1 MEFEPTNLPPPTMV
15 WRGSALDRLATWA
28 IALNFQKKA
37 QPHLQ
42 KIRILSAFAKRHNYE
57 NQVSIKLFWDQLH
70 VTPLNDPTFITFSMS
85 SLHAATDIIMFVIV
99 KNQNNA
105 LPCFDPGYA
114 EIVKDVLQAIPSVF
128 LIAK

>member
-1 MEFEPTNLPPPTMV
+1 
-15 WRGSALDRLATWA
+15 
-28 IALNFQKKA
+28 
-37 QPHLQ
+37 
-42 KIRILSAFAKRHNYE
+42 
-57 NQVSIKLFWDQLH
+57 
-70 VTPLNDPTFITFSMS
+70 MS

>member
-1 MEFEPTNLPPPTMV
+1 MGPNPIFRP
-15 WRGSALDRLATWA
+15 
-28 IALNFQKKA
+28 
-37 QPHLQ
+37 
-42 KIRILSAFAKRHNYE
+42 NYE
-57 NQVSIKLFWDQLH
+57 NQVSMELFWDQLH

-99 KNQNNA
+99 KIQNYA
-105 LPCFDPGYA
+105 LPCFDLSYA